1 MHSLKEIQMKCNKQ
15 FIINF
20 DGGELSSDGGLLMIK
35 EFIHMLGIE
44 KLLKNHFKTNDP
56 ALSRIHKD
64 DENLLQMLYQIFG
77 TYYGDSCA
85 DELRHDPVLSAVLGK
100 EALASQPT
108 LSRFFNRMDD
118 DTLRQFDDI
127 MCQLRKRIYSI
138 KMPEF
143 VLFDIDTT
151 LLPTYGKQEGEGFH
165 CHYQAHGYHPILC
178 YDGLTGD
185 LLRAQLRDGT
195 DYCSKN
201 SAAFM
206 EPLIAEYRKN
216 YPDIQLYARGDSG
229 FAAPE
234 LYDLFEDNDVKYA
247 IRLKINSTLLKLVQD
262 EDVELAEATRFN
274 MIDYAVT
281 YGEFFYQAASW
292 RAPRRVVFKIEKPYG
307 QMTHMYTFIVTNM
320 EELGHWQVIDYYCNR
335 GRMENFIGEGKQGF
349 DFAAVSSRS
358 KTVNANRLQLH
369 ALAYSIFN
377 WFRRLALPKHM
388 AKNLVDTVRLKLLK
402 IAAKVV
408 HTGRCVKFKLCSSCP
423 YKEEVFET
431 FRNIWDLA
439 VQLE

>member
-1 MHSLKEIQMKCNKQ
+1 MHSLKEIQLKCNKQ
-15 FIINF
+15 FILNF

-35 EFIHMLGIE
+35 EFLHALGVE
-44 KLLKNHFKTNDP
+44 KLLKNSFQTNDP

-77 TYYGDSCA
+77 TYYEDNCA

-100 EALASQPT
+100 KALASQPT

-127 MCQLRKRIYSI
+127 MRQLRKKVYSI
-138 KMPEF
+138 RMPQF

-151 LLPTYGKQEGEGFH
+151 LLATYGKQEGEGFNY
-165 CHYQAHGYHPILC
+165 HYQAHGYHPILC

-185 LLRAQLRDGT
+185 LLRARLRDGT
-195 DYCSKN
+195 DYCSKG

-206 EPLIAEYRKN
+206 EPLIAEYREA

-229 FAAPE
+229 FATPE

-247 IRLKINSTLLKLVQD
+247 IRLKANSTLIRLAQD
-262 EDVELAEATRFN
+262 EDRALTEATRSN
-274 MIDYAVT
+274 MVDYAVT
-281 YGEFFYQAASW
+281 YGEFLYQASSW
-292 RAPRRVVFKIEKPYG
+292 RAPHRVMFKIEKPYG
-307 QMTHMYTFIVTNM
+307 QMVHMYTFIVTNM
-320 EELGHWQVIDYYCNR
+320 EELGHWQVIGYYCNR

-358 KTVNANRLQLH
+358 RTVNANRLQLH

-377 WFRRLALPKHM
+377 WFRRLALPGHM
-388 AKNLVDTVRLKLLK
+388 GRNLVDTVRLKLLK
-402 IAAKVV
+402 IAVKVI
-408 HTGRCVKFKLCSSCP
+408 HTGRYVKFKLCSSCP

-431 FRNIWDLA
+431 FRNIWNLA
-439 VQLE
+439 IQLE

>member
-1 MHSLKEIQMKCNKQ
+1 MHSLKDIQLKCNKQ
-15 FIINF
+15 FIVNF
-20 DGGELSSDGGLLMIK
+20 DGGELSSDGGLLMMN
-35 EFIHMLGIE
+35 EFLHVLGFE
-44 KLLKNHFKTNDP
+44 KLLKASFKTNDP
-56 ALSRIHKD
+56 ASFRIHKD
-64 DENLLQMLYQIFG
+64 DENLLQMLCQIFG
-77 TYYGDSCA
+77 AYYEDNCA

-127 MCQLRKRIYSI
+127 LRQLRRKIYSI
-138 KMPEF
+138 KMPES

-151 LLPTYGKQEGEGFH
+151 LLTTYGKQEGGGFNS
-165 CHYQAHGYHPILC
+165 HYQAHGYHPVLC

-195 DYCSKN
+195 DYCSKGA
-201 SAAFM
+201 AAFM
-206 EPLIAEYRKN
+206 EPLIAEYREN
-216 YPDIQLYARGDSG
+216 YPSIQLYARGDSG
-229 FAAPE
+229 FATPE
-234 LYDLFEDNDVKYA
+234 LYGLFEDNDVKYA
-247 IRLKINSTLLKLVQD
+247 IRLKINSTLLKLAQD
-262 EDVELAEATRFN
+262 EDEALAGATRFN

-281 YGEFFYQAASW
+281 YGEFFYQASSW
-292 RAPRRVVFKIEKPYG
+292 RAPRRVVFKIEKPYN

-349 DFAAVSSRS
+349 DFGAVSSRS

-377 WFRRLALPKHM
+377 WFRRLALPGHM
-388 AKNLVDTVRLKLLK
+388 CKSLVDTVRLKLLK
-402 IAAKVV
+402 IATKVV
-408 HTGRCVKFKLCSSCP
+408 HSGRYVKFKLCSSCP
-423 YKEEVFET
+423 YKEEVYET

>member
-1 MHSLKEIQMKCNKQ
+1 MHSLKEIQMKCNRK
-15 FIINF
+15 FTINF
-20 DGGELSSDGGLLMIK
+20 DGGELSSDGGLLIIK
-35 EFIHMLGIE
+35 EFLHTLGIE
-44 KLLKNHFKTNDP
+44 KLLKDSFKTNDT
-56 ALSRIHKD
+56 A
-64 DENLLQMLYQIFG
+64 
-77 TYYGDSCA
+77 
-85 DELRHDPVLSAVLGK
+85 
-100 EALASQPT
+100 

-118 DTLRQFDDI
+118 DTLRQFDGI
-127 MCQLRKRIYSI
+127 MRQLRRRVYSI
-138 KMPEF
+138 RMPEF

-151 LLPTYGKQEGEGFH
+151 LLPTYGKQEGEGFNF
-165 CHYQAHGYHPILC
+165 HYQAHGYHPLLC

-185 LLRAQLRDGT
+185 LLRAWLRDGT
-195 DYCSKN
+195 DYCSKD

-206 EPLIAEYRKN
+206 EPLIAEYREN
-216 YPDIQLYARGDSG
+216 YPGIQLYARGDSG
-229 FAAPE
+229 FATPE
-234 LYDLFEDNDVKYA
+234 LYDLFEDNGVKYA
-247 IRLKINSTLLKLVQD
+247 IRLKINSTLQRLAQD
-262 EDVELAEATRFN
+262 EDEALAEATRFN

-281 YGEFFYQAASW
+281 YGEFYYQASSW
-292 RAPRRVVFKIEKPYG
+292 RAPRRVVFKIEKPYN

-335 GRMENFIGEGKQGF
+335 GRMENFIGESKQGF

-369 ALAYSIFN
+369 ALAYNIFN

-402 IAAKVV
+402 VAVRVV
-408 HTGRCVKFKLCSSCP
+408 HTGRYVKFKLCSSFP

-431 FRNIWDLA
+431 FRNIWSLE

>member
-1 MHSLKEIQMKCNKQ
+1 MHSLKDIQLKCNKQ
-15 FIINF
+15 FIVNF
-20 DGGELSSDGGLLMIK
+20 DGGELSSDGGLLMMN
-35 EFIHMLGIE
+35 EFLHILGFE
-44 KLLKNHFKTNDP
+44 KLLKASFKTNGP
-56 ALSRIHKD
+56 ASFCIHKD
-64 DENLLQMLYQIFG
+64 DENLLQMLCQIFG
-77 TYYGDSCA
+77 AYYEDNCA

-127 MCQLRKRIYSI
+127 LRQLRRKIYSI
-138 KMPEF
+138 KMPES

-151 LLPTYGKQEGEGFH
+151 LLPTYGKQEGEGFNY
-165 CHYQAHGYHPILC
+165 HYQAHGYHPVLC

-195 DYCSKN
+195 DYCSKGA
-201 SAAFM
+201 AAFM
-206 EPLIAEYRKN
+206 EPLIAEYREN
-216 YPDIQLYARGDSG
+216 YPSIQLYARGDSG
-229 FAAPE
+229 FATPE
-234 LYDLFEDNDVKYA
+234 LYGLFEDNDVKYA
-247 IRLKINSTLLKLVQD
+247 IRLKINSTLLKLAQD
-262 EDVELAEATRFN
+262 GDEALAGATRFN

-281 YGEFFYQAASW
+281 YGEFFYQASSW
-292 RAPRRVVFKIEKPYG
+292 RAPRRVVFKIEKPYN

-349 DFAAVSSRS
+349 DFGAVSSRS

-377 WFRRLALPKHM
+377 WFRRLALPGHM
-388 AKNLVDTVRLKLLK
+388 CKSLVDTVRLKLLK
-402 IAAKVV
+402 IATKVV
-408 HTGRCVKFKLCSSCP
+408 HSGRYVKFKLCSSCP
-423 YKEEVFET
+423 YKEEVYET